1 MKETSA
7 AEIKVIVG
15 KNLKKIREAK
25 GFSQAALADLCG
37 WGQSRIGNYER
48 GSNSIDIPSAKELAK
63 ALGVNVADI
72 LIPSKEVD
80 LISLIN
86 QQDVFGG
93 DENKE
98 NFINSVFEDLSSH
111 LKSKDPMLSRKPK
124 SSLTVKMIG
133 SSMESDNPKKNIPDG
148 SEVVIMT
155 DIEGKNLNGKA
166 VYVKIEG
173 VDDPII
179 KELQI
184 DGPNTYLVPWN
195 QRYEVI
201 KVMGSYEVL
210 GYAHKVTTV
219 ISE

>member
-7 AEIKVIVG
+7 AEIKAIVG

-25 GFSQAALADLCG
+25 GLSQAALADLCG
-37 WGQSRIGNYER
+37 WGQSRVGNYER

-63 ALGVNVADI
+63 ALGVDVADI
-72 LIPSKEVD
+72 LIPGKEVD

-86 QQDVFGG
+86 QQDVFGT

-98 NFINSVFEDLSSH
+98 DFINAIHSDLTSK
-111 LKSKDPMLSRKPK
+111 LKNSGPLFSRKSP

-148 SEVVIMT
+148 SEVVILT
-155 DIEGKNLNGKA
+155 EIDGKNLNGKA
-166 VYVKIEG
+166 VYVKIDG
-173 VDDPII
+173 VDEPII

-201 KVMGSYEVL
+201 KVTGNYEVL

-219 ISE
+219 ISD

>member
-1 MKETSA
+1 MTETSPA
-7 AEIKVIVG
+7 DIKKIVG
-15 KNLKKIREAK
+15 KNLKKIREDK
-25 GFSQAALADLCG
+25 GLSQAALADLCG

-72 LIPSKEVD
+72 LIPTSGVD

-86 QQDVFGG
+86 QQGVFDSDGS
-93 DENKE
+93 KE
-98 NFINSVFEDLSSH
+98 DFINTAYEDLPSH
-111 LKSKDPMLSRKPK
+111 LKRKDPMFSRKPQP
-124 SSLTVKMIG
+124 SIIVKMIG
-133 SSMESDNPKKNIPDG
+133 SSMESDNSKKNIPDG
-148 SEVVIMT
+148 SEVVILT
-155 DIEGKNLNGKA
+155 DVDGKNLNGKA
-166 VYVKIEG
+166 VYVKIDG
-173 VDDPII
+173 VNDPII

-201 KVMGSYEVL
+201 KITGNYEII

-219 ISE
+219 ISD

>member
-1 MKETSA
+1 MTETSPA
-7 AEIKVIVG
+7 DIKKIVG

-25 GFSQAALADLCG
+25 GLSQTALADLCG

-72 LIPSKEVD
+72 LIPSSEVD

-86 QQDVFGG
+86 QQEVFGG

-98 NFINSVFEDLSSH
+98 DFINAVYGDLSSH
-111 LKSKDPMLSRKPK
+111 LKNKDPMFSRKPQ
-124 SSLTVKMIG
+124 SLLTVKMIG
-133 SSMESDNPKKNIPDG
+133 SSMESNNPKKNIPDG

-201 KVMGSYEVL
+201 KVTGSYDVL

-219 ISE
+219 ISD